1 MPLNNIHNGY
11 YAVVVNDSTKLAF
24 ALNTQANKLS
34 TFITSGVYFKSDIEQ
49 FVPKPNIPEGNF
61 ELRIVKL
68 QNNQLSILH
77 KQNIKV
83 E

>member
-1 MPLNNIHNGY
+1 M
-11 YAVVVNDSTKLAF
+11 VVNDSTKLAF
-24 ALNTQANKLS
+24 TLNTQANKFTS
-34 TFITSGVYFKSDIEQ
+34 FVGSGVYFKNRIEQ

-68 QNNQLSILH
+68 QNNRLTILH
-77 KQNIKV
+77 KQNINV